1 MTASAT
7 IPVRRVEGVL
17 EVLDAAPG
25 AWAPVVLDS
34 PHSGTAMPGASRHVA
49 PEAAL
54 DSAVDRFVHDLVRP
68 AVGDGAALLHALFP
82 RTFVDVNRAAD
93 DIDPALVNG
102 DPGFP
107 LNPTKKSATGFGLL
121 RGLVLPGVAMYAA
134 PLPAAEVRAM
144 VERYWRPYHDALQA
158 LLDARHARFGAVWH
172 LDCHSMKSVGN
183 AMNEDAGADR
193 PDIVVSDYL
202 GETASPAFTAAVTDA
217 FRRRGYRTTVND
229 PYRGDY
235 LIRRYADPA
244 AGREALQIEINRRVY
259 LDEERYSPHEGYAR
273 FAADLADVLAEI
285 VDWTRSRLPAQSR

>member
-1 MTASAT
+1 MTACAA
-7 IPVRRVEGVL
+7 IPVRRIEGVL
-17 EVLDAAPG
+17 EVLDAPDPAR
-25 AWAPVVLDS
+25 APVVLDS
-34 PHSGTAMPGASRHVA
+34 PHSGTAMPAGSRHAA
-49 PEAAL
+49 PDAAL

-68 AVGDGAALLHALFP
+68 AVGQGAALLHALFP

-93 DIDPALVNG
+93 DIDPALVDG

-107 LNPTKKSATGFGLL
+107 LNPTRKSATGFGLL
-121 RGLVLPGVAMYAA
+121 RGLVLPGVPMYAG

-144 VERYWRPYHDALQA
+144 VERYWQPYHAALEA

-183 AMNEDAGADR
+183 AMNEDAGAER

-202 GETASPAFTAAVTDA
+202 GETASPDFTAFVAEA
-217 FRRRGYRTTVND
+217 FRRRGYRTNVND

-259 LDEERYSPHEGYAR
+259 LDEARCVPNGGYAR
-273 FAADLADVLAEI
+273 FASDLETVLAEI
-285 VDWTRSRLPAQSR
+285 VDWARGRLPAQSR